1 MVQKQSFFTVVEA
14 RMSLAPQPQSTFDY
28 IKRRIAKATGLK
40 TYDFRLETEHGQK
53 FTFDAVVLS
62 EFDRLLRDSRLQS
75 PGLLYNKPVVNMCIV
90 VNAK

>member
-1 MVQKQSFFTVVEA
+1 
-14 RMSLAPQPQSTFDY
+14 MSLAPQPQSTFDY

-53 FTFDAVVLS
+53 ITFDAVVLS

-75 PGLLYNKPVVNMCIV
+75 SGLLYNKPVVNVCIV
-90 VNAK
+90 ENAK

>member
-53 FTFDAVVLS
+53 FTFDAIVLS

-75 PGLLYNKPVVNMCIV
+75 PGLLYNKPVVNVCIV